1 MAIRHIYIVRHAQRE
16 PVAGPDTYGP
26 GLTLLGWKQAHLT
39 ARRLAS
45 LKIDVIYTSSLRRTM
60 ETARIIAL
68 EFENIPIRPSALLW
82 ECIPAIPDYAL
93 EWYRKHPNVNPDTVK
108 VPVQM
113 KPWVGL
119 WGEETTLKEI
129 EEGFAQAKAAWE
141 KYFVPVAARSKD
153 RNEVIV
159 CHGNLMRYFVM
170 RALMAPPEDWQNT
183 DIYNCG
189 ITEIVIHGDG
199 RIMLLSHND
208 NGHLPDDMKTLS

>member
-1 MAIRHIYIVRHAQRE
+1 MAVHHIYLVRHAQRE
-16 PVAGPDTYGP
+16 PVAGPDSYGP

-68 EFENIPIRPSALLW
+68 EFESIPIRPSALLW
-82 ECIPAIPDYAL
+82 ECIPAIPEYAL
-93 EWYRKHPNVNPDTVK
+93 DWHRAHPNADTDKVK
-108 VPVQM
+108 VPVEV

-119 WGEETTLKEI
+119 WGEETSLKEI
-129 EEGFAQAKAAWE
+129 EEGFEQAHTAWE
-141 KYFVPVAARSKD
+141 KYFTPVRGKD
-153 RNEVIV
+153 RHEIIV

-170 RALMAPPEDWQNT
+170 RALMVPPEAWQNT

-189 ITEIVIHGDG
+189 ISEIVVNGDG
-199 RIMLLSHND
+199 KIMLLSHND
-208 NGHLPDDMKTLS
+208 NGHLPNEMKTLS

>member
-1 MAIRHIYIVRHAQRE
+1 MAVRHIYLVRHAQRE

-45 LKIDVIYTSSLRRTM
+45 LTIDVIYTSSLRRTM

-68 EFENIPIRPSALLW
+68 EFDSIPIRPSALLW
-82 ECIPAIPDYAL
+82 ECIPAIPDYAI
-93 EWYRKHPNVNPDTVK
+93 EWHRTHPNADPDKVK

-119 WGEETTLKEI
+119 WGEEVTLKEI
-129 EEGFAQAKAAWE
+129 EEGFEQAKAAWE
-141 KYFVPVAARSKD
+141 KYFVPVAPRGKD
-153 RNEVIV
+153 RNEIIV
-159 CHGNLMRYFVM
+159 CHGNIMRYFVM
-170 RALMAPPEDWQNT
+170 RALMVPPEGWQNT

-189 ITEIVIHGDG
+189 ISEIVIHSDG
-199 RIMLLSHND
+199 RIMLMSHND
-208 NGHLPDDMKTLS
+208 NGHLPDEMKTLA